1 MLHWVK
7 RQGFNKEE
15 YTDNIAHSST
25 CRGSSLK
32 VARSMFYLNFE
43 NRKERKKNTATT
55 TAGLQY
61 LYTPPYTSSGL
72 LKSGVF
78 IINNQTVDF

>member
-32 VARSMFYLNFE
+32 VTRSMFYMNFE
-43 NRKERKKNTATT
+43 NRKERKKEKYSSNYNYSRAAVPVHATIH
-55 TAGLQY
+55 LQW
-61 LYTPPYTSSGL
+61 LI
-72 LKSGVF
+72 KIRGVYY
-78 IINNQTVDF
+78 